1 MLYAIEIMPP
11 LGLVAWSVT
20 VTGEMYQPFAPKVPA
35 KFNVVT
41 GGGLRGPEMRT
52 MDGLGASTFPA
63 ASVAAQSIVCCPLP
77 LRRDGAEE
85 GGPAPVSRGDWRGW
99 TPLPTCRAGRGVLA

>member
-41 GGGLRGPEMRT
+41 GGGLRDPQMRA
-52 MDGLGASTFPA
+52 MGDWGASTFPA
-63 ASVAAQSIVCCPLP
+63 ASVAAESIVCSPFP
-77 LRRDGAEE
+77 PRGDVAGERR
-85 GGPAPVSRGDWRGW
+85 PAPVSGRYLEGC
-99 TPLPTCRAGRGVLA
+99 TPLPPAAAGPG